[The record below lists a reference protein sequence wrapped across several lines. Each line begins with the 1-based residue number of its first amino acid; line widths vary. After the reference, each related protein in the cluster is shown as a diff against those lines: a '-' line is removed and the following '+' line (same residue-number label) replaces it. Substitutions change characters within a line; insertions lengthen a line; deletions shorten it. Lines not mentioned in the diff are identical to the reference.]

1 MDIIN
6 KFSGAFWSTQIWLP
20 PNTTWADIAPG
31 SRPDVVHADYR
42 DLVWPI
48 PLAAVVMLVRYTLER
63 FWISPVGKSLGI
75 RSSRPKKAANV
86 PTLET
91 AYAKSSR
98 LDHKR
103 LALLAKQ
110 TDLSERQIER
120 WWRLRR
126 AQDKPSTLVKFCEN
140 TWRCI
145 YYLYSFI
152 FGVIVLWDKPWFW
165 DVKSCW
171 YGYPHQVSAQS
182 VSQLPSTM
190 TNPQSQCPLQSVSND
205 IWWYYMISMSFYW
218 SLTGTQFFDVKRKDF
233 WQMFIHHMVTLL
245 LMSLSWVCNL
255 HRVGSLVLVVHDCAD
270 IFLEAAKLTK
280 YANYQKVCDAIFAI
294 FTVVWI
300 VTRLGFYPRIIYSSS
315 VEAPRIL
322 PMFPAYYIFNSLL
335 LMLLVLHV
343 IWTYMILKIVVD
355 SLQKGLMSGDIRS
368 SDSEDLTDSSEN
380 VRVANGT
387 ARTKA
392 KSSGSGAAGAA
403 AVAAGV
409 VTQRKSN

>member
-1 MDIIN
+1 MDLIN
-6 KFSGAFWSTQIWLP
+6 KFSDAFWSTQIWLP

-31 SRPDVVHADYR
+31 SRQDVVHANYK
-42 DLVWPI
+42 DLIWPI
-48 PLAAVVMLVRYTLER
+48 PFAAVVMLVRYTLER
-63 FWISPVGKSLGI
+63 FWISPIGKSLGI

-86 PTLET
+86 PILET
-91 AYAKSSR
+91 AYAKSTR
-98 LDHKR
+98 LDNKW
-103 LALLAKQ
+103 LAPLSKQ
-110 TDLSERQIER
+110 TDMSERQIER

-171 YGYPHQVSAQS
+171 YGYPHQSI
-182 VSQLPSTM
+182 
-190 TNPQSQCPLQSVSND
+190 SND

-280 YANYQKVCDAIFAI
+280 YANYQKLCDAIFAI

-380 VRVANGT
+380 ARLANGS
-387 ARTKA
+387 ARSKN
-392 KSSGSGAAGAA
+392 KSNSGATSGGSAAGAG
-403 AVAAGV
+403 AGGA
-409 VTQRKSN
+409 TQRKSNNANNHTTEAAGGAATTAAK

>member
-6 KFSGAFWSTQIWLP
+6 KVTDAFWSTHIWLP

-31 SRPDVVHADYR
+31 SRPDVVHANYR
-42 DLVWPI
+42 DLIWPI

-63 FWISPVGKSLGI
+63 FWISPIGKSLGI

-86 PTLET
+86 PTLEL
-91 AYAKSSR
+91 AYAKSSH
-98 LDHKR
+98 LDHKW
-103 LALLAKQ
+103 LAPLSKQ
-110 TDLSERQIER
+110 ADMSERQIER

-140 TWRCI
+140 TWRCL

-171 YGYPHQVSAQS
+171 YGYPHQS
-182 VSQLPSTM
+182 VSDD
-190 TNPQSQCPLQSVSND
+190 V
-205 IWWYYMISMSFYW
+205 WWYYMISMSFYW
-218 SLTGTQFFDVKRKDF
+218 SLTATQFFDVKRKDF

-300 VTRLGFYPRIIYSSS
+300 VTRLGFYPRIIYSAS

-355 SLQKGLMSGDIRS
+355 SLQKGLVSLMSGDIRS
-368 SDSEDLTDSSEN
+368 SDSEDLTDSSGN
-380 VRVANGT
+380 VRVANGSM
-387 ARTKA
+387 RTKT
-392 KSSGSGAAGAA
+392 KSGNPAPAAATAAGGAN
-403 AVAAGV
+403 
-409 VTQRKSN
+409 QRKRGNNSSANNHTTDAATTTAAN

>member
-6 KFSGAFWSTQIWLP
+6 KVTDAFWSTHIWLP

-31 SRPDVVHADYR
+31 SRPDVVHANYR
-42 DLVWPI
+42 DLIWPI

-63 FWISPVGKSLGI
+63 FWISPIGKSLGI

-86 PTLET
+86 PTLEL
-91 AYAKSSR
+91 AYAKSSH
-98 LDHKR
+98 LDHKW
-103 LALLAKQ
+103 LAPLSKQ
-110 TDLSERQIER
+110 ADMSERQIER

-140 TWRCI
+140 TWRCL

-165 DVKSCW
+165 DVKTCW
-171 YGYPHQVSAQS
+171 YGYPH
-182 VSQLPSTM
+182 
-190 TNPQSQCPLQSVSND
+190 QSVSND

-218 SLTGTQFFDVKRKDF
+218 SLTATQFFDVKRKDF

-355 SLQKGLMSGDIRS
+355 SLQKGLLRRMYGRYNSAQPMKRTDRES
-368 SDSEDLTDSSEN
+368 SCY
-380 VRVANGT
+380 
-387 ARTKA
+387 
-392 KSSGSGAAGAA
+392 
-403 AVAAGV
+403 
-409 VTQRKSN
+409 